1 MKNFNQLNELKILIE
16 SRIPLIQIETNEELR
31 LLKYL
36 EETAKEKKWNLYTWA
51 VTLGLKKISEQAAVE
66 KTSSLKD
73 ALQFIKDTP
82 KLGIFIMLDYQL
94 HLTDLISQR
103 LIKEI
108 AQSYTQKPL
117 TLLLIGS
124 NFELPDDLNKLFI
137 KFKPSLP
144 SPSQI
149 RDIFAEEAHQWIN
162 AEPGRK
168 LVGKIDVMEMLFQQ
182 FKGIAEEDMRK
193 LALNSISDDGKIN
206 LDDVRHVLDFKR
218 QRLGKNGLLEFYTDS
233 PDFSDLGGL
242 DVLKAWL
249 ELRRSAFTGDD
260 KALGVDPPK
269 GILLLGV
276 QGSGKSLAAKC
287 VAGSWKVPLLRLDF
301 GSLYAKYLG
310 DSEHNVREVLI
321 QAEAMAPCVLWI
333 DEIEKGITS
342 DGSGSTDGGVSRRL
356 LATILTWMAEHKA
369 KVFLVATANDVSQL
383 PPELLRKGRMD
394 EIFFVD
400 LPDHDIRCDILRIH
414 LNKRKINSLDFEIE
428 KISDACEGFSGAEI
442 EQALVAAIYVSLSE
456 HRPVKTQHLLNEMKL
471 TKPLSILMSE
481 KISGLRKWALGRTMQ
496 ATSEKVIA

>member
-51 VTLGLKKISEQAAVE
+51 VTFGLKKISEQAAVE

-108 AQSYTQKPL
+108 AQTYTQKPL

-356 LATILTWMAEHKA
+356 LAPILTWMAEHKA

>member
-36 EETAKEKKWNLYTWA
+36 EETAKEKKWDLYTWT
-51 VTLGLKKISEQAAVE
+51 VTFGLKKISEQAAVG
-66 KTSSLKD
+66 KTSSLKE

-82 KLGIFIMLDYQL
+82 KLGIFILLDYQL

-108 AQSYTQKPL
+108 SQSYTQKPL
-117 TLLLIGS
+117 TILLIGS

-428 KISDACEGFSGAEI
+428 KISDACKGFSGAEI

>member
-36 EETAKEKKWNLYTWA
+36 EETAKEKKWDLYTWT
-51 VTLGLKKISEQAAVE
+51 VTFGLKKISEQAAVG

-73 ALQFIKDTP
+73 ALQFIKNTP
-82 KLGIFIMLDYQL
+82 KLGIFILLDYQL

-117 TLLLIGS
+117 TILLIGS

-182 FKGIAEEDMRK
+182 FKGIPEEDMRK

-428 KISDACEGFSGAEI
+428 KIADACEGFSGAEI

>member
-1 MKNFNQLNELKILIE
+1 MKTFNQLDELKILIE
-16 SRIPLIQIETNEELR
+16 LRIPLIQIETNEEVR
-31 LLKYL
+31 LLRFLK
-36 EETAKEKKWNLYTWA
+36 ETAVEKKWDLYEWA
-51 VTLGLKKISEQAAVE
+51 ITLGLKKTSEKAVIG
-66 KTSSLKD
+66 KTGSLKE
-73 ALQFIKDTP
+73 ALQFIKDNP
-82 KLGIFIMLDYQL
+82 KSGIFILLDYQL

-108 AQSYTQKPL
+108 AQTYIQKPL
-117 TLLLIGS
+117 TLLFIGS

-144 SPSQI
+144 SASQI

-162 AEPGRK
+162 AVPGRK

-182 FKGIAEEDMRK
+182 FKGITEEDIRK

-206 LDDVRHVLDFKR
+206 LEDVRHVLDFKR
-218 QRLGKNGLLEFYTDS
+218 QRLGKNGLLEFYTES
-233 PDFSDLGGL
+233 PNFSDLGGL

-249 ELRRSAFTGDD
+249 ELRKVAFAGDD

-301 GSLYAKYLG
+301 GALYAKYLG
-310 DSEHNVREVLI
+310 DSEHNIRDVLI

-400 LPDHDIRCDILRIH
+400 LPDHEIRCDILRIH
-414 LNKRKINSLDFEIE
+414 LNKRKLNPINFEIE
-428 KISDACEGFSGAEI
+428 KIAEICEGFSGAEI
-442 EQALVAAIYVSLSE
+442 EQALVAAIYVALSE
-456 HRPVKTQHLLNEMKL
+456 QRTVNTQDLLNEMKL

-481 KISGLRKWALGRTMQ
+481 KISGLRKWALGRTML